1 MICGREGCPACVCI
15 QRVESWCNNSGG
27 SLSVKVV
34 PEVSLSQ
41 GVMLLDGGM
50 GQELQCRGVQ
60 GANTLWSAHALI
72 SAPNIVQAVQS

>member
-1 MICGREGCPACVCI
+1 
-15 QRVESWCNNSGG
+15 
-27 SLSVKVV
+27 VKVV

-41 GVMLLDGGM
+41 GVRLLDGGM

-72 SAPNIVQAVQS
+72 SAPDIVQAVQS